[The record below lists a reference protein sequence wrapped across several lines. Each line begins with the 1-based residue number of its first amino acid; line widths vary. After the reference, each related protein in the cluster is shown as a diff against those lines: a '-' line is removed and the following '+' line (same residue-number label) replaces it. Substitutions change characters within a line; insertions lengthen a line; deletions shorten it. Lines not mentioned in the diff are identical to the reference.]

1 LTDVGCI
8 RTNNEDSV
16 GHVWLEDSSLF
27 VIVAD
32 GMGGHEAG
40 EVASSLAVRVVEDA
54 VSREIDGDPRDRLYS
69 ALLEANEAILDEGG
83 RSGTRGMGTTA
94 IVSILK
100 GDQVY
105 IGMIGDSRCYHFR
118 HGHMIWRTSDHT
130 RVQMLLDQGKITED
144 EARSHPEAGMLTRAL
159 GHARMADGRPLVPD
173 VLERALGLEAND
185 TLILSSDGLHDLVD
199 DWEIG
204 RAIAGKDCDEAAE
217 ALVALACDRG
227 GHDNITVAVIN
238 AGARCAPYDDT
249 YIPDSFDSR
258 LMRESIEEEE
268 NITFDEP
275 QDATVET
282 VYNEPLD
289 ATDEYSQP
297 NIEGPPQPVLANTG
311 VVGRRPS
318 APAPGGAP
326 ADEPGSNKTLII
338 VGVVVVLLI
347 LALILIAGIIGAAFF
362 LL

>member
-1 LTDVGCI
+1 MSESKQSFGFPLTIGTLSDVGCI

-54 VSREIDGDPRDRLYS
+54 VSQEIDGDPRERLYG

-130 RVQMLLDQGKITED
+130 RVQMLT
-144 EARSHPEAGMLTRAL
+144 
-159 GHARMADGRPLVPD
+159 
-173 VLERALGLEAND
+173 
-185 TLILSSDGLHDLVD
+185 
-199 DWEIG
+199 
-204 RAIAGKDCDEAAE
+204 
-217 ALVALACDRG
+217 
-227 GHDNITVAVIN
+227 
-238 AGARCAPYDDT
+238 
-249 YIPDSFDSR
+249 
-258 LMRESIEEEE
+258 
-268 NITFDEP
+268 
-275 QDATVET
+275 
-282 VYNEPLD
+282 
-289 ATDEYSQP
+289 
-297 NIEGPPQPVLANTG
+297 
-311 VVGRRPS
+311 
-318 APAPGGAP
+318 
-326 ADEPGSNKTLII
+326 
-338 VGVVVVLLI
+338 
-347 LALILIAGIIGAAFF
+347 
-362 LL
+362 